1 MAGTSEDHV
10 VVIGSS
16 IAGLLSAAAMSP
28 YYSKVI
34 LVDNDTFGGEG
45 TVRKATPQGHHVH
58 GLLSSGWTALQK
70 LLPGVE
76 LRLKQMGA
84 EWVHFGKEFRWHH
97 FGKFKANFE
106 DLMEGPFMSRT
117 CLEEAVR
124 AEVTAL
130 GNVEFLSDAVV
141 GFIGDSFEISGVRL
155 ASGKE
160 LNAAR
165 VVDASGRASRCPQW
179 LEEIGGKVPRV
190 QTLAAGLRYSSC
202 RFKVAADHGTEKW
215 KALFVIPKPPETMS
229 GAVFPQEDGNW
240 LVTLAGR
247 KKDTMPTN
255 QEEFLEY
262 AKQLGCPDVY
272 EAIKDAEPLSALAHY
287 RFKESRRYFYEKSS
301 MPKNLLAIGDSVC
314 SFNPIFGQGM
324 TVCILEALKMSE
336 LIERGECDSQ
346 SYFKSIS
353 GIVSHAWEMITV
365 EDMRYPELH
374 SQRSLK
380 IKLMQQLTQRV
391 YEKTSED
398 GELNKMLYEVI
409 HFKRPA
415 TDLCKPWAL
424 FRLL

>member
-1 MAGTSEDHV
+1 MAGTSEGHA

-28 YYSKVI
+28 YYSRII
-34 LVDNDTFGGEG
+34 LVDNDTFSDEG
-45 TVRKATPQGHHVH
+45 KVRKATPQGHHVH

-76 LRLKQMGA
+76 GRLKQMGA
-84 EWVHFGKEFRWHH
+84 EWVDFGKEFRWHH
-97 FGKFKANFE
+97 FGEFKANFE

-117 CLEEAVR
+117 CFETAVR

-130 GNVEFLSDAVV
+130 GNVEFHSDTVV
-141 GFIGDSFEISGVRL
+141 GFIGDHSELRGVRL
-155 ASGKE
+155 ASGGE
-160 LNAAR
+160 IDAAR
-165 VVDASGRASRCPQW
+165 VVDASGRASRCPHW
-179 LEEIGGKVPRV
+179 LEEIGVSAPQV

-202 RFKVAADHGTEKW
+202 RFKVSADHDAERW

-247 KKDTMPTN
+247 KKDTMPTDH
-255 QEEFLEY
+255 EDFLEY

-287 RFKESRRYFYEKSS
+287 RFKESRRYFYEKIS
-301 MPKNLLAIGDSVC
+301 PPNNLLFIGDSVC

-336 LIERGECDSQ
+336 LMERGECDAQ

-353 GIVSHAWEMITV
+353 AIVNHAWEMITV

-380 IKLMQQLTQRV
+380 IKMMQQLTQRV

-398 GELNKMLYEVI
+398 GALNKMLYEVI

-415 TDLCKPWAL
+415 TDLCKPWVL

>member
-1 MAGTSEDHV
+1 M
-10 VVIGSS
+10 IGSS

-28 YYSKVI
+28 YYSKVT
-34 LVDNDTFGGEG
+34 LLDADTFSSEG
-45 TVRKATPQGHHVH
+45 SVRKATPQGRHVH

-76 LRLKQMGA
+76 GRLKEMGA
-84 EWVHFGKEFRWHH
+84 EWVDFGKEFRWHH
-97 FGKFKANFE
+97 FGKFKATFE
-106 DLMEGPFMSRT
+106 SLMEGPFMSRT
-117 CLEEAVR
+117 CFEAAVR
-124 AEVTAL
+124 AEVMAL
-130 GNVEFLSDAVV
+130 GNVEFRSDAVV
-141 GFIGDSFEISGVRL
+141 GLIGESSELRGVRL
-155 ASGKE
+155 ASGGE
-160 LNAAR
+160 INADR

-179 LEEIGGKVPRV
+179 LEKIGGREPQV

-202 RFKVAADHGTEKW
+202 RFKVSANYDAADW

-255 QEEFLEY
+255 HEEFLEY
-262 AKQLGCPDVY
+262 AKQLDCPDVY

-301 MPKNLLAIGDSVC
+301 MPKNLLVIGDSVC

-336 LIERGECDSQ
+336 LMERGECDSQ

-353 GIVSHAWEMITV
+353 GIVDHAWEMITV

-409 HFKRPA
+409 HFQRPA